1 MPKKLL
7 LAEDSLTIRKV
18 FELALSRSDIA
29 ITSVDNGEDAVRLAG
44 EISPDLVVA
53 DLTLPGKNGFAVAAE
68 LRAMEKT
75 EKIPVLILSGTMVP
89 LDEARF
95 KASGARGVLF
105 KPFESGELLENI
117 ERLLREVTAA
127 PESRKPQEA
136 PAVDERWDFSDVL
149 DEVEAEAGKSAA
161 HAPPAREALLPGAI
175 LPGGAKIPPALNEFD
190 VSIDEIEGG
199 ARDFP
204 AKPTTPPP
212 APMVEHMESGLPVDS
227 PPPVTDLSPALDE
240 VEEIEDIEHLE
251 GVEVPLPPADTVS
264 TETPASLRIFS
275 AATEQPVAAQPVA
288 GEPVPAVDEPVS
300 APPVVAESV
309 FVRPAVVQPA
319 VPVPAA
325 AELARAEHAVE
336 ESHPAPPPPL
346 IAPPEPGSRPDDAQ
360 LREFFAGRAEEIFR
374 TVASEAVEK
383 VMWEMTDRLA
393 AEFSA
398 KLRDSVEAV
407 AWEVIPSTAEALI
420 REEIARIRGKAG
432 KPSP

>member
-29 ITSVDNGEDAVRLAG
+29 ITAVDNGEDAVRLAG
-44 EISPDLVVA
+44 EIFPDLVVA

-75 EKIPVLILSGTMVP
+75 EKIPVLILSGTLVP

-105 KPFESGELLENI
+105 KPFESRELLENI
-117 ERLLREVTAA
+117 ERLLREGTAA
-127 PESRKPQEA
+127 PESPKTQEA
-136 PAVDERWDFSDVL
+136 PAVDERWDFSDVM

-161 HAPPAREALLPGAI
+161 PAPAAREALLPGAL
-175 LPGGAKIPPALNEFD
+175 LPGGPSTSSTFNEFD

-199 ARDFP
+199 ARDLS
-204 AKPTTPPP
+204 AEPPP
-212 APMVEHMESGLPVDS
+212 PVPAPKVEHMESDLPMDS

-240 VEEIEDIEHLE
+240 VEEIEEIEHLE
-251 GVEVPLPPADTVS
+251 DLEVPLPPAAAVL
-264 TETPASLRIFS
+264 TETPASLRILP
-275 AATEQPVAAQPVA
+275 AATAQPAVE
-288 GEPVPAVDEPVS
+288 EPVPEPPS
-300 APPVVAESV
+300 VAEP
-309 FVRPAVVQPA
+309 FVLEP
-319 VPVPAA
+319 
-325 AELARAEHAVE
+325 AVE
-336 ESHPAPPPPL
+336 ESHPAPPASL
-346 IAPPEPGSRPDDAQ
+346 IAPPDAGSRPGDAE

-398 KLRDSVEAV
+398 KLRESVEAV

-432 KPSP
+432 KTSP

>member
-44 EISPDLVVA
+44 EIFPDLVVA

-105 KPFESGELLENI
+105 KPFESRELLESI
-117 ERLLREVTAA
+117 EGLLRAEAPV
-127 PESRKPQEA
+127 PESLKPLEA
-136 PAVDERWDFSDVL
+136 PAVDEHWDFSDVL

-161 HAPPAREALLPGAI
+161 LAPAGREGLLPGALLPG
-175 LPGGAKIPPALNEFD
+175 GGRVPPTFNEFD

-199 ARDFP
+199 SREFSAE
-204 AKPTTPPP
+204 PP
-212 APMVEHMESGLPVDS
+212 APAPKVDPVERVLHADS
-227 PPPVTDLSPALDE
+227 PPPVTDLSPSPDE
-240 VEEIEDIEHLE
+240 VEEIEEVENLEDIE
-251 GVEVPLPPADTVS
+251 VPAPPADTVS
-264 TETPASLRIFS
+264 GETPVSLRILS
-275 AATEQPVAAQPVA
+275 HATAQTV
-288 GEPVPAVDEPVS
+288 VDEPVT
-300 APPVVAESV
+300 AP
-309 FVRPAVVQPA
+309 
-319 VPVPAA
+319 PAA
-325 AELARAEHAVE
+325 AGSDGPAPVAADTAVAEHTGLEPVE
-336 ESHPAPPPPL
+336 GEAAEETHPASPGTF
-346 IAPPEPGSRPDDAQ
+346 IAPPDAGFRPGDAE
-360 LREFFAGRAEEIFR
+360 LREFFAGRAAEIFR
-374 TVASEAVEK
+374 AVATEAVEK

-398 KLRDSVEAV
+398 KLRESVESV
-407 AWEVIPSTAEALI
+407 AWEVIPSTAETLI
-420 REEIARIRGKAG
+420 REEIARIRGQAG
-432 KPSP
+432 KPSS

>member
-29 ITSVDNGEDAVRLAG
+29 ITSVDNGEDAVRLAA

-75 EKIPVLILSGTMVP
+75 EKIPVLILSGTLVP

-105 KPFESGELLENI
+105 KPFESRELLENI
-117 ERLLREVTAA
+117 ERLLREGTLA
-127 PESRKPQEA
+127 PESPKTKDA

-149 DEVEAEAGKSAA
+149 DEVEADAGKSAA
-161 HAPPAREALLPGAI
+161 RTPAAREELLPGAI
-175 LPGGAKIPPALNEFD
+175 LPGGGKTPTGFNEFD
-190 VSIDEIEGG
+190 VSIDEIEER
-199 ARDFP
+199 ARDFSAEP
-204 AKPTTPPP
+204 HSP
-212 APMVEHMESGLPVDS
+212 APTVEHMETGHPVDS

-240 VEEIEDIEHLE
+240 VEEIEEIEPLE
-251 GVEVPLPPADTVS
+251 EVEVPMPPTDAVP
-264 TETPASLRIFS
+264 TETPASLRILPAGTERP
-275 AATEQPVAAQPVA
+275 AAEEPIPTVE
-288 GEPVPAVDEPVS
+288 EPVPA
-300 APPVVAESV
+300 PPAS
-309 FVRPAVVQPA
+309 
-319 VPVPAA
+319 
-325 AELARAEHAVE
+325 
-336 ESHPAPPPPL
+336 L
-346 IAPPEPGSRPDDAQ
+346 IAAPDAGSRPGDAE
-360 LREFFAGRAEEIFR
+360 LREFFAGRAAEIFR

-383 VMWEMTDRLA
+383 VMWEMTDRLS

-398 KLRDSVEAV
+398 KLRESVEAV

-420 REEIARIRGKAG
+420 REEIARIRDKAG
-432 KPSP
+432 KPSPG

>member
-29 ITSVDNGEDAVRLAG
+29 ITAVDNGEDAVRLAG
-44 EISPDLVVA
+44 EISPDLVVV

-75 EKIPVLILSGTMVP
+75 EKIPVLILSGTLVP
-89 LDEARF
+89 LDEARL

-105 KPFESGELLENI
+105 KPFESRELLENI
-117 ERLLREVTAA
+117 ERLLREGTAVQ
-127 PESRKPQEA
+127 ESRKPQEA

-161 HAPPAREALLPGAI
+161 PAPAAREGLLPGAI
-175 LPGGAKIPPALNEFD
+175 LPGGPRTPPAFNEFD

-199 ARDFP
+199 ARDFSGEP
-204 AKPTTPPP
+204 PPP
-212 APMVEHMESGLPVDS
+212 APAPKVEHMESDLPVDS

-240 VEEIEDIEHLE
+240 VEEIEEIEHLE
-251 GVEVPLPPADTVS
+251 DVEVPLPPADTVS
-264 TETPASLRIFS
+264 TETPASLRILS
-275 AATEQPVAAQPVA
+275 AATAQPVA
-288 GEPVPAVDEPVS
+288 GEPVPAVE
-300 APPVVAESV
+300 E
-309 FVRPAVVQPA
+309 
-319 VPVPAA
+319 PVPAPPA
-325 AELARAEHAVE
+325 VTEPAVAEHAAE
-336 ESHPAPPPPL
+336 ESHPAPP
-346 IAPPEPGSRPDDAQ
+346 AAGSRPGDAE
-360 LREFFAGRAEEIFR
+360 LREFFAGRAAEIFR

-398 KLRDSVEAV
+398 KLRESVEAV

-420 REEIARIRGKAG
+420 REEIARIRGRAG